1 MAQHK
6 INDNVLL
13 FLASEAGQVEVYSL
27 DEANKGRNVFSMKMQ
42 YSLKDHGPVTKIYY
56 HRDVG
61 MVIST
66 FKGMLQVYD
75 SMEFKMFW
83 ESTNAHRKE
92 NITITTFDYS
102 SKAGL
107 IAVGGVEGKIALF
120 DPSAK
125 ILTAQAKG
133 HEAEVMNVYFY
144 DKQMQLITI
153 GINRTMMLW
162 DSLKLERVQII
173 KDYSPQK
180 RFYSSTCFN
189 SQRGVLLTACS
200 NVKVWHAQIDPKV
213 QFESVQRKAITKNAL
228 KE

>member
-1 MAQHK
+1 
-6 INDNVLL
+6 
-13 FLASEAGQVEVYSL
+13 
-27 DEANKGRNVFSMKMQ
+27 
-42 YSLKDHGPVTKIYY
+42 
-56 HRDVG
+56 
-61 MVIST
+61 
-66 FKGMLQVYD
+66 
-75 SMEFKMFW
+75 
-83 ESTNAHRKE
+83 
-92 NITITTFDYS
+92 
-102 SKAGL
+102 
-107 IAVGGVEGKIALF
+107 
-120 DPSAK
+120 
-125 ILTAQAKG
+125 
-133 HEAEVMNVYFY
+133 MNVYFY

-173 KDYSPQK
+173 KDYSPHT